1 MSIKMIKIGWDASI
15 VIMKWYLG
23 GSLWRNSPSRK
34 LFGSW
39 SAITLSYHL
48 SIWIYTKRNFQ
59 IFSMNFRCKLCTLN
73 CVDKIYLDTT
83 SPLIFYFKKTGCTE
97 MPRGVK
103 GVSEAI
109 NSLVENIFWWNNGW
123 QPGIE
128 VSCRRR
134 QPGPRFIDAALY
146 MRVNTNAGG
155 NRVTKTYV
163 WNLSCS
169 WSLFKRSIVSSGRSS
184 SVYPG
189 MLYTQQVSKVLKR
202 PNRCYTL
209 LLSLVLNINWISNH
223 VACLLALSTSSPS
236 PCVAFVCPERPL
248 AGGSL
253 SSQPLWFLHSP
264 QNFQC
269 HNSDKKQYQ
278 FDLGNLLTSWHL
290 MWG

>member
-1 MSIKMIKIGWDASI
+1 
-15 VIMKWYLG
+15 
-23 GSLWRNSPSRK
+23 
-34 LFGSW
+34 
-39 SAITLSYHL
+39 
-48 SIWIYTKRNFQ
+48 
-59 IFSMNFRCKLCTLN
+59 
-73 CVDKIYLDTT
+73 
-83 SPLIFYFKKTGCTE
+83 

-109 NSLVENIFWWNNGW
+109 NSLVENILWWNNGW

>member
-1 MSIKMIKIGWDASI
+1 
-15 VIMKWYLG
+15 
-23 GSLWRNSPSRK
+23 
-34 LFGSW
+34 
-39 SAITLSYHL
+39 
-48 SIWIYTKRNFQ
+48 
-59 IFSMNFRCKLCTLN
+59 
-73 CVDKIYLDTT
+73 
-83 SPLIFYFKKTGCTE
+83 

-169 WSLFKRSIVSSGRSS
+169 WSLFKGSIVSSGRSS

-236 PCVAFVCPERPL
+236 PCVAFVCPEKPL
-248 AGGSL
+248 QEKENVNIFFFSYNAWVAL
-253 SSQPLWFLHSP
+253 VANISP
-264 QNFQC
+264 EVTTQ
-269 HNSDKKQYQ
+269 
-278 FDLGNLLTSWHL
+278 HL
-290 MWG
+290 CIN